1 MGAIGYVWGLD
12 GFWLGGVV
20 DIRVLSLCA
29 GLDCEELVKGQ
40 DARFA
45 AAIALLALVED
56 GDASCWCVSGGVCV
70 GLLGVGRLDGRW

>member
-20 DIRVLSLCA
+20 DVRVLSLCA

-40 DARFA
+40 DARLA
-45 AAIALLALVED
+45 AFPACIVMSTC
-56 GDASCWCVSGGVCV
+56 SCLTRRVIEGY
-70 GLLGVGRLDGRW
+70 